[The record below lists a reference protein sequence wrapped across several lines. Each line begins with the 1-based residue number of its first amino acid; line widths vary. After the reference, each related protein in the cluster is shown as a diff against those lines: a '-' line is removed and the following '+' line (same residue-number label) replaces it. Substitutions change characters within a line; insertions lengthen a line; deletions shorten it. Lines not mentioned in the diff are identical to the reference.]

1 MKVDINLLPPEH
13 RPKRWALP
21 LTVGL
26 IIVVLAGGYYGFGL
40 YGKSASAYGELEQL
54 ESQLDSVNAEI
65 EKVLSAPAMQEY
77 QERIT
82 EAQTE
87 IDRLQAMQQDYETR
101 NAERIYW
108 KPVLQ
113 TLRELAPTDVI
124 LNAFEQNGDEIT
136 VDGELSSDVENAIVV
151 VEYAQLLENRGIFSR
166 IAFEIGTEKSSA
178 GEGDEPEEIIIFTML
193 LEVKPGG

>member
-13 RPKRWALP
+13 RPKPWALP

-26 IIVVLAGGYYGFGL
+26 IIVVLAAGYYGFGL
-40 YGKSASAYGELEQL
+40 YGKSASAQSELEQMQSQL
-54 ESQLDSVNAEI
+54 ESTNAEI
-65 EKVLSAPAMQEY
+65 ETVLSDQTLQEY
-77 QERIT
+77 QDRIAET
-82 EAQTE
+82 QVE
-87 IDRLQAMQQDYETR
+87 IDGLQAMQHDYETR

-113 TLRELAPTDVI
+113 TIRELAPSDIT
-124 LNAFEQNGDEIT
+124 LTAFEQNGDEIT
-136 VDGELSSDVENAIVV
+136 VEGELSNEVDNAIVV

-166 IAFEIGTEKSSA
+166 IAFEIGTEMAPA
-178 GEGDEPEEIIIFTML
+178 GEDEEPEEIFIFTML